1 MAFEADGDGVNGA
14 GSQHRRTDCFFGEVR
29 EGLPGSTLERGT
41 HVEKR
46 SGTWETLRVPGLK
59 REYETAAAWHTV
71 SEPTPAETQ
80 TQVGRSL
87 NSGDAGF
94 IRQTG

>member
-1 MAFEADGDGVNGA
+1 MQTATLLTVAEANTDGPIV
-14 GSQHRRTDCFFGEVR
+14 RGEVR

-59 REYETAAAWHTV
+59 RGCET
-71 SEPTPAETQ
+71 
-80 TQVGRSL
+80 
-87 NSGDAGF
+87 NSRTAYGY
-94 IRQTG
+94 

>member
-1 MAFEADGDGVNGA
+1 MQTATLLTVAETHTDGPIV
-14 GSQHRRTDCFFGEVR
+14 RGEVR

-80 TQVGRSL
+80 TQAGRSL